1 MRHWSSYWAEHGNA
15 DVSFSLLPRVNT
27 IQSLWSVVRVVVI
40 MIGNPT
46 KYNEERE
53 VPQRKQCVSMCIK
66 SHWAGGGGGGSV
78 C

>member
-1 MRHWSSYWAEHGNA
+1 MRHWSRHWAVHDNA
-15 DVSFSLLPRVNT
+15 DASFSLFPRMNT

-53 VPQRKQCVSMCIK
+53 VPQRK
-66 SHWAGGGGGGSV
+66 
-78 C
+78 